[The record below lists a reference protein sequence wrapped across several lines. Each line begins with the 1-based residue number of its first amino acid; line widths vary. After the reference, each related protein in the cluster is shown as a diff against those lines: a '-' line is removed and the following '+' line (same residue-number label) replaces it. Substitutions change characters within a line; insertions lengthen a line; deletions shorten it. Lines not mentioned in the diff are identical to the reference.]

1 VLRELSVQ
9 NLALIEDV
17 LVELESGYCVWTGET
32 GTGKSLL
39 LTALGLVLGGKASAD
54 LVRAGC
60 VEARASAVFELTDAS
75 LRTEVGEIL
84 GASIEDDQLILTR
97 RISAQGKSQAHAN
110 GMPLAVGT
118 LRALGA
124 RLIDIHGQHEGRALL
139 EPERQRDWLDAYAGL
154 AKPVAAYRLAREA
167 FDLLRK
173 KRLALIETSERRE
186 RESAL
191 LAFERDE
198 LAMLEP
204 CPGEHDG
211 LAVEA
216 YRLANLGELRM
227 ATTEAYD
234 LLYEA
239 DVSTQTFLKKVAKRL
254 NGLSDSVPEFAEAA
268 ANLERMADE
277 SREVAYSLRRLGEG
291 WDNNPERLEEI
302 ESRLAHFR
310 RLASRF
316 RCKPD
321 DLVTRRDLIEAQ
333 LAAFGRDDAD
343 LDALDGPLAEAWS
356 SLRSAANAL
365 GKARCRA
372 ASSFAKAVQTRL
384 KSLSLGE
391 ARLTVEVISDP
402 LEDAPSV
409 TCPPA
414 HGADRVE
421 FLFAPNPGESPK
433 PLRKIASGGE
443 LSRVTLAVKAVLAGV
458 DGVPTL
464 VFDEIDTGVGG
475 RLGSALGKTLAELA
489 TRRQVICITHLPQMA
504 SFATHHWIIRKTTER
519 GRTKTSI
526 AVLSAIEREAELAAM
541 LRGDS
546 ATESTRKEAQDMLL
560 EARRVP

>member
-1 VLRELSVQ
+1 
-9 NLALIEDV
+9 
-17 LVELESGYCVWTGET
+17 
-32 GTGKSLL
+32 
-39 LTALGLVLGGKASAD
+39 
-54 LVRAGC
+54 
-60 VEARASAVFELTDAS
+60 
-75 LRTEVGEIL
+75 
-84 GASIEDDQLILTR
+84 
-97 RISAQGKSQAHAN
+97 
-110 GMPLAVGT
+110 
-118 LRALGA
+118 
-124 RLIDIHGQHEGRALL
+124 
-139 EPERQRDWLDAYAGL
+139 
-154 AKPVAAYRLAREA
+154 
-167 FDLLRK
+167 
-173 KRLALIETSERRE
+173 
-186 RESAL
+186 
-191 LAFERDE
+191 
-198 LAMLEP
+198 
-204 CPGEHDG
+204 
-211 LAVEA
+211 
-216 YRLANLGELRM
+216 
-227 ATTEAYD
+227 
-234 LLYEA
+234 
-239 DVSTQTFLKKVAKRL
+239 
-254 NGLSDSVPEFAEAA
+254 
-268 ANLERMADE
+268 
-277 SREVAYSLRRLGEG
+277 
-291 WDNNPERLEEI
+291 
-302 ESRLAHFR
+302 
-310 RLASRF
+310 
-316 RCKPD
+316 
-321 DLVTRRDLIEAQ
+321 
-333 LAAFGRDDAD
+333 
-343 LDALDGPLAEAWS
+343 
-356 SLRSAANAL
+356 
-365 GKARCRA
+365 
-372 ASSFAKAVQTRL
+372 VQTRL